1 MNDFIF
7 SLSLRLEA
15 FNLLKVISFTS
26 IFQGFSLVFNV
37 HLYGSPEL
45 MYIYKYK
52 FKYMYI
58 CNIYIY
64 IYIFNHLCHEASS
77 KYYFLSKDIVPGLP
91 RFYVIST

>member
-26 IFQGFSLVFNV
+26 IFQGFSLGFNL

-64 IYIFNHLCHEASS
+64 IYIYLITCATKQVAS
-77 KYYFLSKDIVPGLP
+77 IT
-91 RFYVIST
+91 FYQKI

>member
-26 IFQGFSLVFNV
+26 IFQGFSLGFNL

-64 IYIFNHLCHEASS
+64 IYLITCATKQVAS
-77 KYYFLSKDIVPGLP
+77 IT
-91 RFYVIST
+91 FYQKI

>member
-26 IFQGFSLVFNV
+26 IFQGFSLGFNL

-45 MYIYKYK
+45 MYIYKY
-52 FKYMYI
+52 
-58 CNIYIY
+58 IYIY
-64 IYIFNHLCHEASS
+64 IYIYIYLITCATKQVAS
-77 KYYFLSKDIVPGLP
+77 IT
-91 RFYVIST
+91 FYQKI

>member
-26 IFQGFSLVFNV
+26 IFQGFSLGFNL

-64 IYIFNHLCHEASS
+64 LITCATKQVAS
-77 KYYFLSKDIVPGLP
+77 IT
-91 RFYVIST
+91 FYQKI